1 MEFPTT
7 RPRKLIDDY
16 MEQER
21 RRAIVET
28 LAWAVGAAPELPE
41 DFFKDI
47 PPDIHED
54 LCKELELR
62 SGE

>member
-7 RPRKLIDDY
+7 RPRKLLDDY

-28 LAWAVGAAPELPE
+28 LTWVCSAIPELPE
-41 DFFKDI
+41 TFFDEI
-47 PPDIHED
+47 PADIHQA
-54 LCKELELR
+54 LCEELE
-62 SGE
+62 SA